1 MQGATT
7 NQLMVFHAIVEAGS
21 LRGAARQLNI
31 APPTVSQALQALERG
46 IGLPVMLRS
55 TRHLELTE
63 AGRML
68 YQRTRPLLESL
79 SLAVESVRDLGDVPA
94 GKVRL
99 TLPHFVADF
108 FLQPIYA
115 DFCRRYPQ
123 IELEISL
130 SDAVVN
136 LLSEG
141 FDAGI
146 RFGNLIEDGMVARPL
161 TPPMPEAIFASPEY
175 LAEFG
180 TPVEVADLTKHKKIQ
195 YRFISANQIAP
206 MTLLRDGEEVRVDM
220 PTALI
225 VNDTALMVDA
235 AIRGLGIGCMVW
247 PVVAPMLGSG
257 TLLPILPSAWRTI
270 PGLQLFYPQNSQKAK
285 RIRVLIDFLIEHAIV
300 AWPLPF
306 TLSSAEV
313 ANSKGKHSR

>member
-21 LRGAARQLNI
+21 LRGAARQLNM
-31 APPTVSQALQALERG
+31 APPSVSQALQALERG
-46 IGLPVMLRS
+46 MGLPLLLRS
-55 TRHLELTE
+55 TRHIELTE
-63 AGRML
+63 AGRLL

-136 LLSEG
+136 LLAEG

-146 RFGNLIEDGMVARPL
+146 RFGDRIEEGMVARPL
-161 TPPMPEAIFASPEY
+161 TPPMPEALFASPAY

-180 TPVEVADLTKHKKIQ
+180 TPVEIADLTRHKRIQ
-195 YRFISANQIAP
+195 YRFISANQLAP

-220 PTALI
+220 PTALV
-225 VNDTALMVDA
+225 VNDTGLMIDA
-235 AIRGLGIGCMVW
+235 AIRGLGIGRMVW
-247 PVVAPMLGSG
+247 PVVAPAIHVG
-257 TLLPILPSAWRTI
+257 TLLPILRPAWRTI
-270 PGLQLFYPQNSQKAK
+270 PGLHLFYPQHSQKAK
-285 RIRVLIDFLIEHAIV
+285 RIRVLIDFLIEHAIA
-300 AWPLPF
+300 AWPVP
-306 TLSSAEV
+306 
-313 ANSKGKHSR
+313 